1 MITLSYTAFSVVTTC
16 KLKLCILV
24 CFLLSV
30 VVEAVDVD
38 SVDVE
43 DDMKNGP
50 LIVGSM
56 NDISVG
62 VTSVVDSISEDGEGS
77 VMI

>member
-1 MITLSYTAFSVVTTC
+1 MQ
-16 KLKLCILV
+16 LKLCILV
-24 CFLLSV
+24 GFLLSV

-56 NDISVG
+56 NVISVG
-62 VTSVVDSISEDGEGS
+62 VTLVVDSISENGEGS